1 MTQPYTDYK
10 YTKKVGAE
18 ANETFVFR
26 FGTLPTRVSS
36 RNSFQKLQRLPR
48 SAHPDFASRQDFIF
62 STYTKTGRRKRDK
75 KAQKNGIVLK
85 TIPSA
90 KLYY

>member
-26 FGTLPTRVSS
+26 FGT
-36 RNSFQKLQRLPR
+36 
-48 SAHPDFASRQDFIF
+48 HPPVYQAASLCKNYKGCRALHARIMLHPKF
-62 STYTKTGRRKRDK
+62 SNGRYTGTGRFYQDK
-75 KAQKNGIVLK
+75 KAQKRWDRL
-85 TIPSA
+85 
-90 KLYY
+90 

>member
-18 ANETFVFR
+18 ANETSVFR

-36 RNSFQKLQRLPR
+36 RNSLQKLQRLPG
-48 SAHPDFASRQDFIF
+48 SAHPDLAPPKVSNDQ
-62 STYTKTGRRKRDK
+62 YTGTGRRK
-75 KAQKNGIVLK
+75 
-85 TIPSA
+85 
-90 KLYY
+90 

>member
-1 MTQPYTDYK
+1 MTQPYTGYK

-36 RNSFQKLQRLPR
+36 RISLQKLQRLPGSVR
-48 SAHPDFASRQDFIF
+48 PDHAPPKVFKWPIYGNRPVLSR
-62 STYTKTGRRKRDK
+62 
-75 KAQKNGIVLK
+75 
-85 TIPSA
+85 
-90 KLYY
+90 